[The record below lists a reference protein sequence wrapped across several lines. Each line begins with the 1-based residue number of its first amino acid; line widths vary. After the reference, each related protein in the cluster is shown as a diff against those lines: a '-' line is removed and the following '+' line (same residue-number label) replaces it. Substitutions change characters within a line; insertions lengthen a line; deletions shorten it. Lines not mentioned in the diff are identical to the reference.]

1 MPTSAQ
7 RPFSKNRLLRRS
19 AGEGGNAAALPDLG
33 LARSKDCCKGGFL
46 GRRSR
51 PEQGPNVQESEANV
65 ATLGSLV
72 ST

>member
-1 MPTSAQ
+1 MREA
-7 RPFSKNRLLRRS
+7 
-19 AGEGGNAAALPDLG
+19 NAAALPDLG
-33 LARSKDCCKGGFL
+33 LAREQSDCCKGGFL